1 MTDDELTEEQL
12 QKEILRSQA
21 VTKVAEVIV
30 RNGEL
35 ALKTMEHMN
44 EYGYDRG
51 ARDAALHLGRQH
63 RGEQRLSE
71 LLSQRS
77 ALHAE
82 QHRLHRDRR
91 GGRSAASEAEELRKL

>member
-1 MTDDELTEEQL
+1 MMNTLSDLNNYLFEQIERMTDDELTEEQL

-44 EYGYDRG
+44 EYGYGSRD
-51 ARDAALHLGRQH
+51 RDAALAPVPA
-63 RGEQRLSE
+63 
-71 LLSQRS
+71 LL
-77 ALHAE
+77 
-82 QHRLHRDRR
+82 
-91 GGRSAASEAEELRKL
+91 EAKG